1 MKPASRQPCTGLI
14 CNEVEEGYSEDGGG
28 NLVEAARQKKTA
40 PSEKEDVQAGS
51 GADHSS
57 GNGKS
62 KGNSGHKR
70 VLFILFKIWFKYRY
84 FEISSSLKVVRWK
97 KCLCVILN
105 IQQK

>member
-14 CNEVEEGYSEDGGG
+14 CNKVEEGYSEDGDS
-28 NLVEAARQKKTA
+28 LVEAARQKKTA

-70 VLFILFKIWFKYRY
+70 MLFICSKSDPSIDIWNFQLFKGSQG
-84 FEISSSLKVVRWK
+84 EEMV
-97 KCLCVILN
+97 
-105 IQQK
+105 